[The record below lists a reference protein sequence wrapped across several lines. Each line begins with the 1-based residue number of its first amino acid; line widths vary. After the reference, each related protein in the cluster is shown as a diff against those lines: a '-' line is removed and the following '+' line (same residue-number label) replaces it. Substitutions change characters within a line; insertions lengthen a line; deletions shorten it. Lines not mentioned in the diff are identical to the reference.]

1 MKSETMAIKAIN
13 NYRKRDII
21 AYLSLRYY
29 LDTTVSKTD
38 VWAKEVAVNLSIKNE
53 KPNFLKTKHFKSFTN
68 NEIKQRTIYVPG
80 PNDIIAESVLIN
92 ECSNFIEFHSSKSVY
107 SYLLVSEE
115 EDSIYK
121 HYMHGWK
128 ERYNSIK
135 QACENNTQYEV
146 VYFDIKS
153 FYPSI
158 SLELAKDKWIET
170 CDNTKI
176 DDTIKRLGLKFLS
189 KYEKVQS
196 DSDKKG
202 LLVGP
207 MFSHLIA
214 NLVLNEVDGTMES
227 ITNNRYWRYVD
238 DIIIIGTSE
247 EVKDYAQKLT
257 ELLEALN
264 LDLHKED
271 KIFKISAKDWLSNSI
286 AIDQELSKKWM
297 TKIIMLKQF
306 VLDSPDQI
314 NELNNTFK
322 RCNIRIDIPMI
333 SDDIRSKSRRNSK
346 LEDWFDNLI
355 GNRKLSVSEI
365 VNDFKIL
372 NKYYI
377 DLFKSKVEL
386 KIDNTLGLK
395 SHHTLLR
402 YLVGRLI
409 YLSSEEDLNMVS
421 SKIADIPELKLQY
434 EIIKSLIS
442 LDISMILRLGSNAAQ
457 AAAQVIKLKSKVVKC
472 YITSPNSYEIQG
484 LSIFKFH
491 GISIEFG
498 EETTVEEPLF
508 KFASGN
514 IKASKSIDDQFLNEF
529 GALHG
534 NTESKHE
541 ETLDSLFNE
550 NESWSFDAMD
560 SGYGYSG

>member
-1 MKSETMAIKAIN
+1 MKSEIIAIKAIN

-29 LDTTVSKTD
+29 LDTTASKTD

-107 SYLLVSEE
+107 SYLLVSDE

-128 ERYNSIK
+128 ERHDSIK
-135 QACENNTQYEV
+135 QACENNNDLEV
-146 VYFDIKS
+146 IYFDIKS

-158 SLELAKDKWIET
+158 SLELANDKWIEI
-170 CDNTKI
+170 CDKTKI
-176 DDTIKRLGLKFLS
+176 HGTIKNLGLKFLN
-189 KYEKVQS
+189 KHEKVQS

-214 NLVLNEVDGTMES
+214 NLVLDEVDETMVS
-227 ITNNRYWRYVD
+227 ITNSQYWRYVD
-238 DIIIIGTSE
+238 DIIIIGSSE
-247 EVKDYAQKLT
+247 EVKVYAQKLT

-271 KIFKISAKDWLSNSI
+271 KIFQISAKDWLSNSI
-286 AIDQELSKKWM
+286 AIDQELSNKWM
-297 TKIIMLKQF
+297 KHIIILKQF
-306 VLDSPDQI
+306 VIDSPDQI
-314 NELNNTFK
+314 NELNDTFIK
-322 RCNIRIDIPMI
+322 NGIRVDIPMI
-333 SDDIRSKSRRNSK
+333 SEDIRSKSRKNSR
-346 LEDWFDNLI
+346 LEDWFGNSS
-355 GNRKLSVSEI
+355 GNRKLSLSEI

-372 NKYYI
+372 NKHYI
-377 DLFKSKVEL
+377 ALFKSKIGL

-434 EIIKSLIS
+434 EIINALIS
-442 LDISMILRLGSNAAQ
+442 LDISMILKLGSNAAQ
-457 AAAQVIKLKSKVVKC
+457 AAAQVIKVKAKVVKC
-472 YITSPNSYEIQG
+472 SIAKPNEYEIQG

-491 GISIEFG
+491 GITIEFNEG
-498 EETTVEEPLF
+498 TNIDEPLF

-514 IKASKSIDDQFLNEF
+514 IKASKIQENQFLNEF

-534 NTESKHE
+534 NSESKHE

-550 NESWSFDAMD
+550 NESWSFDAIGSD
-560 SGYGYSG
+560 YGYSG

>member
-1 MKSETMAIKAIN
+1 MKSETIAIKAIN

-29 LDTTVSKTD
+29 LDTSVSKTD

-53 KPNFLKTKHFKSFTN
+53 TPNFLKTKHFKSFID

-92 ECSNFIEFHSSKSVY
+92 ECSNFIEFYSNKSVY
-107 SYLLVSEE
+107 SYLLVSDE

-135 QACENNTQYEV
+135 QACENNIDQEV
-146 VYFDIKS
+146 IYFDIKS

-158 SLELAKDKWIET
+158 SLDLARDKWIEA
-170 CDNTKI
+170 CGKAKI
-176 DDTIKRLGLKFLS
+176 NDTIKRLGINFLS

-196 DSDKKG
+196 DSNEKG

-214 NLVLNEVDGTMES
+214 NLVLNEVDGTMET
-227 ITNNRYWRYVD
+227 ITNDKYWRYVD

-247 EVKDYAQKLT
+247 EVKVYAQKLT

-271 KIFKISAKDWLSNSI
+271 KIFQISTKDWLSNSI
-286 AIDQELSKKWM
+286 AIDQELSNKWM
-297 TKIIMLKQF
+297 KRINDLKNF
-306 VLDSPDQI
+306 IKMSSDQI
-314 NELNNTFK
+314 NDLNNTFK
-322 RCNIRIDIPMI
+322 RNNIRIDIPMI
-333 SDDIRSKSRRNSK
+333 SEDIRSKSRRNRR
-346 LEDWFDNLI
+346 LEDWFGNLI

-409 YLSSEEDLNMVS
+409 YLSSEEDLIMVS

-457 AAAQVIKLKSKVVKC
+457 AAAQVIKIKSKVVKC

-550 NESWSFDAMD
+550 NESWSFDAMESD
-560 SGYGYSG
+560 YGYGY